1 MTIQITGTN
10 DMNSVFN
17 DLELFTDSSDWSLVD
32 WLLAIKNK
40 EVAFDP
46 QYCAV
51 RINREW
57 LNVVNGGKLAPN
69 IDTVI
74 DKVKSLPPAFGN
86 LPNKYMGIDVNL
98 DEKGLFFNT
107 NYVTD

>member
-1 MTIQITGTN
+1 MDIQINGI
-10 DMNSVFN
+10 DHLHAALKDLDRFNS
-17 DLELFTDSSDWSLVD
+17 LTD

-57 LNVVNGGKLAPN
+57 LNVVNGGTIAPN

-98 DEKGLFFNT
+98 DEKELFFNT
-107 NYVTD
+107 NYVID